1 MVGNKMKHRIRSW
14 LLGVILA
21 LPLFAPFTAYADT
34 ATLYLSPASGSVS
47 KGSILTVNVRE
58 NSGNEPVNSVQANLS
73 YPANLLDFVS
83 INSSSAWGVVAQNS
97 GGSGSVQI
105 ARGALPAVSGDQLV
119 ASVRFRAKTDS
130 GTASI
135 TFASES
141 AVVSASS
148 NKDVKSG
155 ERGGNYTLKAAAPA
169 PAEAPKDTSPPT
181 ITKVEAKEI
190 TATTA
195 VITWTTSEPA
205 TSEVTYGP
213 SQEYGI
219 AAADTNTVT
228 DHKVTLSSP
237 LVTPGTKYHYMVKSV
252 DPAGN
257 AAASSDATFTTIGA
271 TLEAKVINQSNKPV
285 SGAQVTFG
293 EVSGKTDK
301 NGKVTLK
308 NLPLGKQTGTVTYKN
323 KQAPATVQLDTLLD
337 KNGKPH
343 SATFKIDVASDLW
356 LRILVLLL
364 LMALAGVFLYRRSH
378 SGRGPGGPGARTS
391 PGSFKDL
398 LAKITAGL
406 KSLLKRLKGRL
417 PKKEINTSTG
427 PDSSPLTAVP
437 SSIIQPGSAQPSTTP
452 PSTVVGP
459 GAQDSKK

>member
-1 MVGNKMKHRIRSW
+1 MRHRIRSW

-21 LPLFAPFTAYADT
+21 LPLFAPLTVYADT

-47 KGSILTVNVRE
+47 KGSILTVSVRE

-83 INSSSAWGVVAQNS
+83 ISSSSAWGVVAQNS
-97 GGSGSVQI
+97 GGGGSVQI

-135 TFASES
+135 NFASDS

-155 ERGGNYTLKAAAPA
+155 ERGSSYTLKASAPA
-169 PAEAPKDTSPPT
+169 PAEVPKDTSPPT
-181 ITKVEAKEI
+181 ITKVETTEI
-190 TATTA
+190 TTTTA

-213 SQEYGI
+213 SQKYGI

-237 LVTPGTKYHYMVKSV
+237 LITPGTKYHFMVKSV

-257 AAASSDATFTTIGA
+257 AASSPDTTFTTIGA
-271 TLEAKVINQSNKPV
+271 TLEAKVVNQSNKPV

-293 EVSGKTDK
+293 EISGKTNK

-308 NLPLGKQTGTVTYKN
+308 NLPLGKQTGVVTYKN

-364 LMALAGVFLYRRSH
+364 LVALAGAFLYRRSH
-378 SGRGPGGPGARTS
+378 GSRGPGEPGAGIS
-391 PGSFKDL
+391 PGSFKDF
-398 LAKITAGL
+398 LAKIVANL
-406 KSLLKRLKGRL
+406 KLLLKRLKGRL

-427 PDSSPLTAVP
+427 PDNSPPTAVP
-437 SSIIQPGSAQPSTTP
+437 SSIIQPGSARPSTTP

-459 GAQDSKK
+459 GAKDTKK

>member
-1 MVGNKMKHRIRSW
+1 MKHRIRSW
-14 LLGVILA
+14 LLGVILT
-21 LPLFAPFTAYADT
+21 LPLFTPFTTYADT

-47 KGSILTVNVRE
+47 KGSILTVSIRE

-135 TFASES
+135 NFASGS

-155 ERGGNYTLKAAAPA
+155 ERGGSYSLKAAASA
-169 PAEAPKDTSPPT
+169 PAETPKDTAPPT
-181 ITKVEAKEI
+181 ITKVEVKEI

-213 SQEYGI
+213 SQKYGI

-237 LVTPGTKYHYMVKSV
+237 LITPGTKYHFMVKSA
-252 DPAGN
+252 DSAGN
-257 AAASSDATFTTIGA
+257 AASGPDTTFTTIGA
-271 TLEAKVINQSNKPV
+271 TLEAKVVNQSNKPV

-308 NLPLGKQTGTVTYKN
+308 NLPLGKQTGSVTYKN

-343 SATFKIDVASDLW
+343 SATFKIDIASDLW
-356 LRILVLLL
+356 LRILILLL
-364 LMALAGVFLYRRSH
+364 LMTLAGAFLYRRNG
-378 SGRGPGGPGARTS
+378 GRFGGPGSGAGTK
-391 PGSFKDL
+391 PGNFKDFL
-398 LAKITAGL
+398 SKIAAGL
-406 KSLLKRLKGRL
+406 KSLPKRLKGRL
-417 PKKEINTSTG
+417 PKKEINTPTGRHSSLST
-427 PDSSPLTAVP
+427 DVPLN
-437 SSIIQPGSAQPSTTP
+437 IIQPGGAQPNARP

-459 GAQDSKK
+459 GAQNSKK